1 MARTTVKDLD
11 QITETLNANVKELGI
26 EFQWN
31 TRNGYTAIDYFQTD
45 DNGRRTFDSYRS
57 GLTKGEAA
65 EIMKAMNWIVWHAKK
80 GGAKRIEWLLKYVGA

>member
-11 QITETLNANVKELGI
+11 QIQERLNSSIKELDI
-26 EFQWN
+26 EFRWN

-45 DNGRRTFDSYRS
+45 DNGRRVFDSYRS

-65 EIMKAMNWIVWHAKK
+65 EIMNAMNWIVWHAQKK
-80 GGAKRIEWLLKYVGA
+80 GAKRIEWLLKSLGE

>member
-11 QITETLNANVKELGI
+11 QIQERLNSSIKELGI

-45 DNGRRTFDSYRS
+45 DNGRRVFDSYRS

-65 EIMKAMNWIVWHAKK
+65 EILCAMNWIIGHAKQK
-80 GGAKRIEWLLKYVGA
+80 GIKRMEWLLKSLGA